1 MVHDINYTVKYH
13 IIYKYLEVIYSIDT
27 MVLFCIK
34 QNIDNKKLKKIMKYI
49 KIDQNKII

>member
-1 MVHDINYTVKYH
+1 MVHDINYTIKYH

-34 QNIDNKKLKKIMKYI
+34 QNIDKEEVKKDYEIYKNKPEI
-49 KIDQNKII
+49 